1 MTPEFPAAWKRN
13 FDFFE
18 IGFVFFFIPLVVST
32 MDRPPIHLG
41 GLILLWLAT
50 WFLLREQDILLQE
63 LKKNWVA
70 FRLPWGPL
78 WAAVLALAGGLGP
91 YHGRWALGAV
101 SLPFQAIAFSLPLC
115 LLAFRYAPR
124 RFSGR
129 GWAPAWLTLCLPSL
143 LFAGLHLAS
152 GSWRICLAAFLG
164 GFILR
169 KLPLWASV
177 AAHAMIGWFA
187 SRGGLW

>member
-1 MTPEFPAAWKRN
+1 MTPELPATWRRN
-13 FDFFE
+13 FDLFE

-32 MDRPPIHLG
+32 MDRPPLHLG

-50 WFLLREQDILLQE
+50 WFLLREQDVLLLD
-63 LKKNWVA
+63 LKKRWSS

-78 WAAVLALAGGLGP
+78 WVAVLALAGGLGSF
-91 YHGRWALGAV
+91 HGRWMFGAIT
-101 SLPFQAIAFSLPLC
+101 LPFLAVAFSFPLC

-124 RFSGR
+124 RFEGR
-129 GWAPAWLTLCLPSL
+129 GWAPMWAAPLLPPV
-143 LFAGLHLAS
+143 LFAGLHLAL

-164 GFILR
+164 GWIFR